1 MYILNSKNR
10 KFLYSTIYFVTA
22 LSDYIK
28 NIICNINYVSPNK
41 QKQNWIYKN
50 TSNSNSAITGEIIKL
65 EKVFS

>member
-41 QKQNWIYKN
+41 QKQN
-50 TSNSNSAITGEIIKL
+50 
-65 EKVFS
+65 